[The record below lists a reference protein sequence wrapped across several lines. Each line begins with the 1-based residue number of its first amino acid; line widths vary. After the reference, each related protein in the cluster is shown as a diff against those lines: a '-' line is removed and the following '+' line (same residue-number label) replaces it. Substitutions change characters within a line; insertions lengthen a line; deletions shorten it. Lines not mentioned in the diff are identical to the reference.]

1 MTEPSIACTNKG
13 KYCREGNRGKSM
25 IYDWRLCI
33 VGEDGFMGGIVVMDL
48 QQKDV
53 FLHISDT
60 YALISQLNW
69 FILVHILYAP

>member
-1 MTEPSIACTNKG
+1 
-13 KYCREGNRGKSM
+13 M

-33 VGEDGFMGGIVVMDL
+33 AGEDGFMGGIVVMDL

-69 FILVHILYAP
+69 FILVHILYAPSLFGAQSTLEHKFQEI

>member
-1 MTEPSIACTNKG
+1 
-13 KYCREGNRGKSM
+13 M

-33 VGEDGFMGGIVVMDL
+33 AGEDGFMGGIVVMDL

-69 FILVHILYAP
+69 FILVHILYPNS

>member
-1 MTEPSIACTNKG
+1 MYGLRFVIA
-13 KYCREGNRGKSM
+13 
-25 IYDWRLCI
+25 
-33 VGEDGFMGGIVVMDL
+33 GEDGFMGGIVVMDL